1 MRKEEN
7 GKYSVISNICYALKN
22 IWEWDRVFY
31 FWFLPGIPLDVA
43 VSLFVLYFPKQII
56 DGVERE
62 VPMGELVQT
71 ILFYIALL
79 FLADTCR
86 RFCRRKLD
94 SRRYWISNVYQVK
107 IAEKYLRMDYA
118 NMENPKT
125 REKYQAAINDAWGAA
140 SPESI
145 LESLF
150 SFGKNTLGILSYG
163 GILLTLSPIILL
175 FLAISATVM
184 YLYGQYQIRYQ
195 EDNREN
201 WNKLDRKKDYIASF
215 SHRFEYAKDIRLF
228 HMTGWLDDKYRHLIK
243 ERFAWTRKLTFRSF
257 MGGMVNSLLLML
269 QNLLAYWLLCEMLF
283 QGSIG
288 MGSFVFQFSVVTGFS
303 AWLNGMVYGIS
314 GIVRQGVAI
323 GYYREYFEITDHY
336 NHGQGCPLPEGEG
349 LPPEIEFDHVYYRY
363 EGSDDYLFQDI
374 CFKIGK
380 GKKLAI
386 VGENGAGKTTL
397 IKLICGFYFPE
408 KGRVLINGIPTTE
421 FNIEEYYT
429 LFSVIFQDMYLLPVT
444 IEEFVAS
451 APAGE
456 VDDRRLEQALDKAGL
471 KDKVALLKE
480 GIHSRLV
487 KGVYDDAIDLSG
499 GEQQKLMLARA
510 VYRDAPVVILDE
522 PTSAL
527 DPIAESRLYQE
538 YNGLTTGKTG
548 IYISHRLAS
557 TSFCDHVLLL
567 EKGRIRE
574 EGTHEELLS
583 RNGRYAQLFR
593 LQSRYYRKEKAI

>member
-1 MRKEEN
+1 MGMGPGVLSLVCAGDSAGCSGVPACTLLPEADHRRC
-7 GKYSVISNICYALKN
+7 GKGEPN
-22 IWEWDRVFY
+22 
-31 FWFLPGIPLDVA
+31 
-43 VSLFVLYFPKQII
+43 
-56 DGVERE
+56 
-62 VPMGELVQT
+62 GELIQAV
-71 ILFYIALL
+71 LSYIILL

-86 RFCRRKLD
+86 RFCRRRLD
-94 SRRYWISNVYQVK
+94 SRRYWISNIYQVK

-118 NMENPKT
+118 NMESPKT

-140 SPESI
+140 SPENI

-163 GILLTLSPIILL
+163 GVLFSLSPLILI
-175 FLAISATVM
+175 FLVISAAVTCF
-184 YLYGQYQIRYQ
+184 YGQYQIRYQ
-195 EDNREN
+195 ERNRDS
-201 WNKLDRKKDYIASF
+201 WNRLDRRKDYIASF

-228 HMTGWLDDKYRHLIK
+228 HMADWMDEKYRHLIK
-243 ERFAWTRKLTFRSF
+243 ERFAWTRKLTLRSF
-257 MGGMVNSLLLML
+257 MGGTVNSLLLML

-283 QGSIG
+283 QGRIG

-303 AWLNGMVYGIS
+303 AWLSGMVYGIS

-323 GYYREYFEITDHY
+323 GYYREYFEIADRY
-336 NHGQGCPLPEGEG
+336 NHGPGCPLPERGE
-349 LPPEIEFDHVYYRY
+349 LPPEIEFDHVYYRH
-363 EGSDDYLFQDI
+363 EGSEGYLFQDM

-380 GKKLAI
+380 GEKLAI

-397 IKLICGFYFPE
+397 VKLICGFYFPE
-408 KGRVLINGIPTTE
+408 KGRVLVNGIPTTE

-429 LFSVIFQDMYLLPVT
+429 LFSIVFQDMYLLPVT
-444 IEEFVAS
+444 IGEFVAS
-451 APAGE
+451 VPAEE
-456 VDDRRLEQALDKAGL
+456 VDAGRLALALDKAGL
-471 KDKVALLKE
+471 QDKVASLKE
-480 GIHSRLV
+480 GVRSRLV

-538 YNGLTTGKTG
+538 YSGLMAGKTG

-557 TSFCDHVLLL
+557 TSFCDRILLL

-574 EGTHEELLS
+574 EGTHEELLA
-583 RNGRYAQLFR
+583 RNGRYARLFR
-593 LQSRYYRKEKAI
+593 LQSRYYREEEAI